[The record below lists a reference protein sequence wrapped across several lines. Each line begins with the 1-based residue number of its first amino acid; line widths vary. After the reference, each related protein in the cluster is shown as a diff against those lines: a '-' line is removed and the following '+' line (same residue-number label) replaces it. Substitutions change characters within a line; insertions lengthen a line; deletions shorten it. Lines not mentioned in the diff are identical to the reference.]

1 MSLIGLQ
8 LAIPHTSG
16 SPKFSST
23 QQCVYRV
30 VGQAQF
36 RSSEE
41 AGQFLGSPTTHT
53 EFLAIVPEEWSHVHP
68 KMGEAAHVPHYF
80 ASLYSVHSEKA
91 YK

>member
-1 MSLIGLQ
+1 MSFIGLQ

-23 QQCVYRV
+23 RQCVYRV

-36 RSSEE
+36 SSSRE
-41 AGQFLGSPTTHT
+41 AGQFLGSPTRHK

-68 KMGEAAHVPHYF
+68 NFGEAAHVPYDF
-80 ASLYSVHSEKA
+80 ASRYRAHSEKT